1 MPKSRIMFSALIRLL
16 MSLSMMFTLSAVADE
31 TNATSRMVYDFYQGA
46 ELTTPKI
53 PISNSSI
60 NNSSI
65 NKPLVTQYT
74 DAFYW
79 LQLPEQAYLNSAYPD
94 SLQDISVFN
103 SAGEEIPFSL
113 FKHSTENSVQTPI
126 KFMLYPVQ
134 TQFITNNSVTDNKP
148 QLEINTEN
156 GIWLK
161 VSGAMIEP
169 HADVNNQAYLLVAQ
183 DEKELATPLDQLI
196 INWSSITDN
205 WQAKATVYSSS
216 DKKIGHSWQIMCH

>member
-16 MSLSMMFTLSAVADE
+16 ISLLTVFTLSAVANE
-31 TNATSRMVYDFYQGA
+31 NNTTAWMVYDFYQGT
-46 ELTTPKI
+46 ELTTPKV
-53 PISNSSI
+53 PIS
-60 NNSSI
+60 NSSI

-103 SAGEEIPFSL
+103 SEGEEIPFSL
-113 FKHSTENSVQTPI
+113 FKDSTENSVQTPI

-148 QLEINTEN
+148 QLEINTEK

-161 VSGAMIEP
+161 VSGAMIEQ
-169 HADVNNQAYLLVAQ
+169 HSNVNNQAYLLVAQ

-196 INWSSITDN
+196 INWSTITNN

-216 DKKIGHSWQIMCH
+216 DKKIGHRWQIMCH

>member
-16 MSLSMMFTLSAVADE
+16 ISLLTVFTLSAVANE
-31 TNATSRMVYDFYQGA
+31 NNTTAWMVYDFYQGT
-46 ELTTPKI
+46 ELTTPKV
-53 PISNSSI
+53 PIS
-60 NNSSI
+60 NSSI

-103 SAGEEIPFSL
+103 SEGEEIPFSL
-113 FKHSTENSVQTPI
+113 FKDSTENSVQTPI

-148 QLEINTEN
+148 QLEINTEK

-161 VSGAMIEP
+161 VSGAMIEQ
-169 HADVNNQAYLLVAQ
+169 HSNVNNQAYLLVAQ

-196 INWSSITDN
+196 INWSTITNN

-216 DKKIGHSWQIMCH
+216 DKKLDTVGK